1 MMRLIKMPL
10 TGFVV
15 AGAAAIVPTVILVRL
30 SAPSP
35 LSSPLSPL
43 PNPTVELRNA
53 QASPSGPTTRPARLF
68 GGGLGNRILNA
79 AGRPRP
85 GVAGMSEEE
94 RLAAIEFF
102 NENSPV
108 RMTYFAKLAPN
119 SSPKKMATI
128 KLVEAYRPIL
138 NFKESNPDLYS
149 QLVQLVRL
157 RDQAFAYARDGKDD
171 YLRATVKQIVPIA
184 LEVRE
189 ARLRLLQAELDAQ
202 KSKLE
207 DEKSNLDATTEHEVA
222 SIKEDEELW
231 TKRYQGQSMLD
242 SNPASDPLA
251 DAAPI
256 AIKSAD

>member
-1 MMRLIKMPL
+1 MMRLIKTPL

-15 AGAAAIVPTVILVRL
+15 AGTAAILPTFILAR
-30 SAPSP
+30 
-35 LSSPLSPL
+35 LSSPSPTPSL
-43 PNPTVELRNA
+43 ANPTVELRNA
-53 QASPSGPTTRPARLF
+53 QSAPSGPATRPARLF

-85 GVAGMSEEE
+85 GRVAGMSEEE
-94 RLAAIEFF
+94 RQAAIDFF
-102 NENSPV
+102 TENSPV

-119 SSPKKMATI
+119 SSAKLMATI

-157 RDQAFAYARDGKDD
+157 RDQAFAYARDGKED

-184 LEVRE
+184 LDVRD
-189 ARLRLLQAELDAQ
+189 ARLQLLQAELDAQ

-207 DEKSNLDATTEHEVA
+207 DEKTNLEATTEHEVA

-242 SNPASDPLA
+242 HNPANDPLA
-251 DAAPI
+251 EAAPI
-256 AIKSAD
+256 VIK

>member
-1 MMRLIKMPL
+1 MMRLIKTPL

-15 AGAAAIVPTVILVRL
+15 AGAAAILPTVILARL
-30 SAPSP
+30 SAPSQ
-35 LSSPLSPL
+35 SPSPA
-43 PNPTVELRNA
+43 NPTVELRNA
-53 QASPSGPTTRPARLF
+53 QAAPSEPATRPARLF
-68 GGGLGNRILNA
+68 GGGLGNRFLNGA
-79 AGRPRP
+79 QRARP
-85 GVAGMSEEE
+85 GRVAGVSAEE
-94 RLAAIEFF
+94 RQAAIDFF
-102 NENSPV
+102 TENSPV

-119 SSPKKMATI
+119 SSPKLMATI

-157 RDQAFAYARDGKDD
+157 RDQAFAYARDGKED

-184 LEVRE
+184 LEVRD
-189 ARLRLLQAELDAQ
+189 ARLQLLQAELDAQ

-207 DEKSNLDATTEHEVA
+207 DEKANLDATTEHEVA

-242 SNPASDPLA
+242 HNPATDPLA

-256 AIKSAD
+256 MIKTGD